1 MHAGYL
7 GGDAVVTEEVKNM
20 ENRKYHVLKLRPED
34 DGVLNKLARYYG
46 VNKVD
51 VVRVL
56 IYEKAR
62 ELGLIGEPVRQD
74 EPEPEPD
81 EDWYRVEK

>member
-1 MHAGYL
+1 MENTYS
-7 GGDAVVTEEVKNM
+7 TQEMKKEVK
-20 ENRKYHVLKLRPED
+20 RKYHVIKLRPED

-56 IYEKAR
+56 VYEKAR
-62 ELGLIGEPVRQD
+62 ELGIIGEPEQQQAEP

-81 EDWYRVEK
+81 EDWYRDR